1 MKFFHRRDAE
11 DRSQVS
17 WVRSQKNP
25 ARGGPLVEVIEDAEN
40 GGFILRGMTSAVEAD
55 SRDVIESPR

>member
-1 MKFFHRRDAE
+1 M
-11 DRSQVS
+11 SG
-17 WVRSQKNP
+17 VRSQKNP
-25 ARGGPLVEVIEDAEN
+25 ARGGALVEVIEDAEN